1 MKTSKKNLLL
11 LLVVVVLACSFYIW
25 WSHSPVAEEYRWQT
39 YPETE
44 IDLAS
49 NFAYALSINQPV
61 VYEWI
66 DPSLKPR
73 LDEWMNTHQSKKCTR
88 EFDVFLVGPDENGDY
103 DVRFG
108 CFGANGS
115 IRMEID
121 NIVIEDMKVVN
132 WGEVRDGE

>member
-11 LLVVVVLACSFYIW
+11 LLLVVVFVCSFYIL
-25 WSHSPVAEEYRWQT
+25 WSRSPVAEEYRWQT

-88 EFDVFLVGPDENGDY
+88 EFDVFLVGPDVNGDY
-103 DVRFG
+103 DVRFS
-108 CFGANGS
+108 CFGVNRP

-121 NIVIEDMKVVN
+121 NIVIEDMKVID
-132 WGEVRDGE
+132 WGEVREGD